1 MELLKENERGAN
13 KAAAKVM
20 RITAVL
26 YAAVLILDIVGI
38 FKVKLDVMII
48 TYIICSV
55 LLLIPTFIN
64 LLVKKDSPWKKYA
77 IMTCAVLFTVM
88 SSATLSYHV
97 VVLYVYPIAIA
108 SLYFS
113 LRLNI
118 FTSIV
123 AVIGVSVG
131 QIAAFNLRY
140 VTDDNFDSIK
150 EAVLFGILPRA
161 IILLAISTIFI
172 MLGRRTTSMLG
183 SLMGAEQQRIMREK
197 SKEVS
202 DKLIDTVH
210 ELDNISSSA
219 ALANR
224 SIAEQSESV
233 MRDSVENAEH
243 IRSVDDSMNMISESL
258 KRLSEMSLRIA
269 ALTRSADEITA
280 ENDRK
285 ISEAAT
291 SMDEICNGTN
301 ESKEIIFNLSEQSKR
316 IEAIVD
322 VITDISFQTNILAL
336 NASVEAAHAE
346 EYGKGFAV
354 VAGEI
359 KKLSEQT
366 KEAAAE
372 IGDIIDH
379 VTSNISATVKAME
392 KNAALTMEGKEG
404 MENIKAS
411 AARISTSNSEISKN
425 ISDMNDVISTVAENG
440 TAVLRKLESV
450 SGNISNNCAAIENMA
465 AAIEET
471 SAGTETL
478 GSMVKDISVMAEEL
492 ERLSK

>member
-1 MELLKENERGAN
+1 
-13 KAAAKVM
+13 
-20 RITAVL
+20 
-26 YAAVLILDIVGI
+26 
-38 FKVKLDVMII
+38 
-48 TYIICSV
+48 
-55 LLLIPTFIN
+55 
-64 LLVKKDSPWKKYA
+64 
-77 IMTCAVLFTVM
+77 
-88 SSATLSYHV
+88 
-97 VVLYVYPIAIA
+97 
-108 SLYFS
+108 
-113 LRLNI
+113 
-118 FTSIV
+118 
-123 AVIGVSVG
+123 
-131 QIAAFNLRY
+131 
-140 VTDDNFDSIK
+140 
-150 EAVLFGILPRA
+150 
-161 IILLAISTIFI
+161 
-172 MLGRRTTSMLG
+172 
-183 SLMGAEQQRIMREK
+183 
-197 SKEVS
+197 
-202 DKLIDTVH
+202 LIDTVH